1 MFIVEC
7 SWWNVDEIGSCQY
20 KKVIFKYL
28 AFFQDMSMCCQLE
41 GYKQEQL
48 AFIDSL
54 LKELGI
60 QVLY

>member
-1 MFIVEC
+1 
-7 SWWNVDEIGSCQY
+7 
-20 KKVIFKYL
+20 
-28 AFFQDMSMCCQLE
+28 MCCQLE

-60 QVLY
+60 YVLYETFKQRGYSIQNLCQSVSSDIYR